1 MTINDVT
8 VTGTVDTSTP
18 GVSSVTYTYTDPT
31 TGASI
36 SSVANITVNDSS
48 NTTNPTDGTGGGNT
62 TNPTDGNTIVLP
74 GQDGKLGTT
83 DDVT

>member
-1 MTINDVT
+1 STIDEGSTWTAADNFTGGTSSTGTVLTINDVT

-48 NTTNPTDGTGGGNT
+48 NTTN
-62 TNPTDGNTIVLP
+62 
-74 GQDGKLGTT
+74 
-83 DDVT
+83 